1 MQTEISRH
9 RLSLFIKRH
18 PAHRNSGNPGCTGRS
33 RATSNLRYGIWNY
46 GWILAASCAILLG
59 ALPVGAQEYPSK
71 PIEVVVGFAPG
82 GGTDMIA
89 RAISDVAAK
98 YMGQTLVVN
107 NKPGATGIIGSQYV
121 YSAKPD
127 GYTLLV
133 AGGSETVSVPHFKSL
148 PFNPINDF
156 DPVIRLMVERIGFY
170 VRADSPWK
178 TMKEFIADAKQ
189 NPEKFI
195 YATAGVGGL
204 HHATVLVTEKRAG
217 IKLTHVPHK
226 GGAETLT
233 ALAGGHV
240 NVAMASPNEA
250 YALVQGGR
258 VRCLA
263 ITALERS
270 PTEPNA
276 PTMRELGYDV
286 YIDNQKG
293 FVLPKGVPQPIR
305 QKLHDGVKKAFD
317 DPQFKASAEKLKLE
331 LSYLNGEDFRKALK
345 AMFDQIGDSVKK

>member
-1 MQTEISRH
+1 MM
-9 RLSLFIKRH
+9 KKW
-18 PAHRNSGNPGCTGRS
+18 NSV
-33 RATSNLRYGIWNY
+33 
-46 GWILAASCAILLG
+46 WILALACMVLFGSV
-59 ALPVGAQEYPSK
+59 PVGAQEYPSK
-71 PIEVVVGFAPG
+71 SIEVVVGFAPG
-82 GGTDMIA
+82 GGTDMVA

-98 YMGQTLVVN
+98 YIGQPLVVN

-121 YSAKPD
+121 YNAKPD

-133 AGGSETVSVPHFKSL
+133 AGGSETVSVPHFKTL
-148 PFNPINDF
+148 PFNPITDF
-156 DPVIRLMVERIGFY
+156 DPVIRLMVERVGFY
-170 VRADSPWK
+170 VRTDSPWK
-178 TMKEFIADAKQ
+178 TMKDFIADAKQ
-189 NPEKFI
+189 NPEK
-195 YATAGVGGL
+195 YTYGTAGVGGI
-204 HHATVLVTEKRAG
+204 HHASMLVTEKRTG
-217 IKLTHVPHK
+217 IRLINVPQK
-226 GGAETLT
+226 GGAENLT

-293 FVLPKGVPQPIR
+293 FVVRKGVPAPIR
-305 QKLHDGVKKAFD
+305 QKLHDAVKKAYD
-317 DPQFKASAEKLKLE
+317 DPQFRASADKLKLE
-331 LSYLNGEDFRKALK
+331 LSYLDGEDFRKALK
-345 AMFDQIGDSVKK
+345 SMYDQIGESVKK